1 METHE
6 PKASASR
13 TSRVFLK
20 IPKYL
25 YNSIMLEEQGLFISF
40 IKYIVNC
47 ARSYLRR
54 RLRGLYLNSALV

>member
-25 YNSIMLEEQGLFISF
+25 YNSIMLEEQGRFISF

-47 ARSYLRR
+47 ARSYL
-54 RLRGLYLNSALV
+54 

>member
-1 METHE
+1 METHG

-47 ARSYLRR
+47 ARSYL
-54 RLRGLYLNSALV
+54 

>member
-47 ARSYLRR
+47 ARSYL
-54 RLRGLYLNSALV
+54 